1 MLQGQE
7 WMNEIAYSR
16 RPRAQTR
23 IGLPAEYHIL
33 DNDDGFSHHLI
44 KRYGIYEKKVVN
56 RWVWFFLLSLKSEN
70 VFITP
75 KVLIKVKYIKAYEL
89 YQVRALENHKM

>member
-1 MLQGQE
+1 
-7 WMNEIAYSR
+7 MNEIAYSR

-23 IGLPAEYHIL
+23 IGLPAEYHVL

-56 RWVWFFLLSLKSEN
+56 R
-70 VFITP
+70 
-75 KVLIKVKYIKAYEL
+75 
-89 YQVRALENHKM
+89 